1 MNDRDISCEMLQR
14 KMQELGYFLYVNVR
28 YVSPENFSRI
38 GAENFRGDE
47 ALKKEFYRCI
57 GSFYISP
64 DSFEWYITDGWLE
77 GLG

>member
-1 MNDRDISCEMLQR
+1 MSLSVFTGPV
-14 KMQELGYFLYVNVR
+14 QELGYFLYVNVR

-64 DSFEWYITDGWLE
+64 DSFEWSITDGWLE